1 MTFSSEAR
9 QHLERYLEDMR
20 ASMGGADGDGVAEIE
35 QDIRDHIEAELGD
48 RPSPVSAEELD
59 AVLARLGSPAQWG
72 AGSAATVA
80 APHPISNED
89 WLAYASSALLLVG
102 FALPILW
109 PVSFL
114 LARWVLARIEQ
125 RGETAGARR
134 WLLYPPLAVV
144 SIAIALFILFWP
156 FGACAELGMMV
167 ARNAGLPTYERFPH
181 FVILAVTFGC
191 LAAYWIIVGVI
202 AASGERFVRSLF
214 HPFAGW
220 FRRRHGWMLS
230 TFGAIV
236 AVIGGLTAYIGTL

>member
-35 QDIRDHIEAELGD
+35 QDIRDHIEAELGE
-48 RPSPVSAEELD
+48 RPSPVSADELD
-59 AVLARLGSPAQWG
+59 AVLARLGSPAQWV
-72 AGSAATVA
+72 AGSSAAVA
-80 APHPISNED
+80 VPHPISNED

-125 RGETAGARR
+125 RAEPVGARR

-144 SIAIALFILFWP
+144 SIAIVLLLLFWP
-156 FGACAELGMMV
+156 FGAFAELGMMV
-167 ARNAGLPTYERFPH
+167 ARNAGLPTETRFPPL
-181 FVILAVTFGC
+181 VTLATTFGC
-191 LAAYWIIVGVI
+191 LGAYWIIVGI
-202 AASGERFVRSLF
+202 AAAAGERFVRSLF
-214 HPFAGW
+214 HPFADR
-220 FRRRHGWMLS
+220 FRRRHGWMFS
-230 TFGAIV
+230 AAGAILAV
-236 AVIGGLTAYIGTL
+236 AGGLTAYIGTR